1 VRSDLGNTPIR
12 EQIAPG
18 VWFTSITDPKFKLNR
33 ISVNLAMPLQHETAA
48 ENAIVPYLLRKGCR
62 MYPDIASLNSRTAEL
77 YGAYLDGEMRKHGG
91 NQILNLSVQA
101 LDDRFA
107 LENEDM
113 IGECVRLL
121 CQVLFDPKVVGEEPT
136 FDPEDVKIER
146 QYLVDTIDSLI
157 NDKRS
162 YAVDHCVK
170 SMCEG
175 QPAAVSRYGTHEQAE
190 AVTPAD
196 AMRAYRR
203 VLKHSHIEILFI
215 GCGDPASAI
224 ASFKNAFAGVERE
237 PVALCR
243 MAPRLKAEQV
253 NRITE
258 TMDIVQGKLVMGF
271 RVGDVSDRHDY
282 NALRMMLA
290 VYGGTPFSRLFSYVR
305 EKLSLCYYCASRYDR
320 STGIMLV
327 DSGVEFDKKEA
338 AEAEILNQLEIMRN
352 GEFTDEEFAAARL
365 SLVSAMEA
373 AGDSLGVLEGYYFNQ
388 IFIGGDRT
396 PAQEIED
403 ISKITR
409 EDVMEAAR
417 CVTLDTVYFLKGAE
431 VSCDEA

>member
-1 VRSDLGNTPIR
+1 MGNVPVR
-12 EQIAPG
+12 EQIASG

-33 ISVNLAMPLQHETAA
+33 ISVNLAVPLRDETAA

-62 MYPDIASLNSRTAEL
+62 EYPDIACLNSRMAEL

-113 IGECVRLL
+113 IGECVKLL
-121 CQVLFDPKVVGEEPT
+121 CQVLFDPKLVGEDEVA
-136 FDPEDVKIER
+136 FDPEDVTTER

-162 YAVDHCVK
+162 YAIDHCVK
-170 SMCEG
+170 SMCVG

-190 AVTPAD
+190 ALTPAD

-203 VLKHSHIEILFI
+203 VLKTAHVEILFI
-215 GCGDPASAI
+215 GCGNPASAI
-224 ASFKNAFAGVERE
+224 ASFKEAFASVERE
-237 PVALCR
+237 PQELVKML
-243 MAPRLKAEQV
+243 PRLKADEV

-258 TMDIVQGKLVMGF
+258 KMDVVQGKLVMGF
-271 RVGDVSDRHDY
+271 RVGDVSDRRDY

-290 VYGGTPFSRLFSYVR
+290 VYGGTPFSRLFRYVR

-338 AEAEILNQLEIMRN
+338 AEAEILNQLEVMRK
-352 GEFTDEEFAAARL
+352 GEFTEEEFAAARL

-409 EDVMEAAR
+409 EDIIEAAR
-417 CVTLDTVYFLKGAE
+417 RVTLDTVYFLKGQE
-431 VSCDEA
+431 GCSDEA